1 MQFVLIDT
9 PALSWGAAEDID
21 EDEVIQQ
28 RARDVLVRNKGRID
42 RAKDPITPGEETL
55 LLREVVYLTIA
66 L

>member
-42 RAKDPITPGEETL
+42 RAKDLITPGEETL

>member
-9 PALSWGAAEDID
+9 PALSWEAAEDTD

-55 LLREVVYLTIA
+55 LLREVVYLTIT